1 MLGRSDNPTAAPRL
15 PEGEETGFVWEW
27 PARMRA
33 EEKHEGSALHR
44 GFRDATLLAGLA
56 VASDL
61 LNAAAMTR

>member
-1 MLGRSDNPTAAPRL
+1 MLGRSDITTAVPRL
-15 PEGEETGFVWEW
+15 PEAEKTGFVLEW

-33 EEKHEGSALHR
+33 KEKHEGSALHR

-61 LNAAAMTR
+61 LNAAAMKS